1 MLLALFVHAA
11 HAYAV
16 MHQDEIPSHLHLPT
30 FTKLINLQ
38 TTRLGKHV
46 NELRRKAQDR
56 YLASRAKN
64 LVKKWRQL
72 LVTPAAAAAAAS
84 GAASAAATDSS
95 ASGGGSAV
103 SSRVTSPAAV
113 SQG

>member
-1 MLLALFVHAA
+1 M
-11 HAYAV
+11 
-16 MHQDEIPSHLHLPT
+16 
-30 FTKLINLQ
+30 
-38 TTRLGKHV
+38 

-72 LVTPAAAAAAAS
+72 LVTPAAAAAAS

>member
-1 MLLALFVHAA
+1 M
-11 HAYAV
+11 
-16 MHQDEIPSHLHLPT
+16 
-30 FTKLINLQ
+30 
-38 TTRLGKHV
+38 

-72 LVTPAAAAAAAS
+72 LVTPAAAAGPAAS
-84 GAASAAATDSS
+84 GAAIAAAAATDSS

-113 SQG
+113 SQGHFYSVMEILFPLKPLLFKID

>member
-1 MLLALFVHAA
+1 M
-11 HAYAV
+11 
-16 MHQDEIPSHLHLPT
+16 
-30 FTKLINLQ
+30 
-38 TTRLGKHV
+38 

-72 LVTPAAAAAAAS
+72 LVTPAAAAGPAAS
-84 GAASAAATDSS
+84 GAAIAAAAATDSS

>member
-1 MLLALFVHAA
+1 M
-11 HAYAV
+11 
-16 MHQDEIPSHLHLPT
+16 
-30 FTKLINLQ
+30 
-38 TTRLGKHV
+38 

-72 LVTPAAAAAAAS
+72 LVTPTAAAAATGTAGPGAAS
-84 GAASAAATDSS
+84 GAAAAAATDSS
-95 ASGGGSAV
+95 AGSGGGSAV

-113 SQG
+113 SQGQISFNDGSILCPIYRVSHLLMHLDWVD